1 MASPSLLSQWKS
13 EIEQHTDVG
22 FKVIRYTA
30 GYRFDTNCPEKTLLS
45 HDIVLTTYQEV
56 MKSYPKN
63 EPPIECQTAEE
74 KMAWWKAVYDK
85 HRGLLHRVRF
95 LRVVL
100 DEAQAIKNHLGR
112 TSIACRALIANHKW
126 ALSGT
131 PIVNSL
137 TELYPY
143 FKFLNVPHTG
153 SFKIFKQ
160 NYCGTGEPENTERL
174 LVRLAQFMLR
184 RTHAD
189 EMFGAP
195 ILKLPQADQSTLWCD
210 FNLVERCI
218 YDIVRVRFAKRI
230 NMWSKKGTLDSSYG
244 NALV

>member
-1 MASPSLLSQWKS
+1 M
-13 EIEQHTDVG
+13 
-22 FKVIRYTA
+22 RYGSGT
-30 GYRFDTNCPEKTLLS
+30 RIDSNNDFDILQYQ
-45 HDIVLTTYQEV
+45 DIILTTYSEV
-56 MKSYPKN
+56 MKSYPKS

-74 KMAWWKAVYDK
+74 KIQWWKEMYETK
-85 HRGLLHRVRF
+85 RGVLHRMMF

-112 TSIACRALIANHKW
+112 TSIACRALMAHHKW

-131 PIVNSL
+131 PILNSL

-153 SFKIFKQ
+153 SFKIFKY
-160 NYCGTGEPENTERL
+160 NYCDSGGSVNTERL
-174 LVRLAQFMLR
+174 LLRLSQFMIR

-195 ILKLPQADQSTLWCD
+195 ILKLPQADQSTYWCE
-210 FNLVERCI
+210 FNSVERCI
-218 YDIVRVRFAKRI
+218 YDIVHQRFIEKI
-230 NMWSKKGTLDSSYG
+230 MEMKENGITEKSYS
-244 NALV
+244 NILV